1 MEGLSLPI
9 VMSLGVHLWALLFGC
24 VVSFGV
30 CNLCLNTYRRNRK
43 TEFDC
48 ITEVENQNLS
58 QVHPW
63 HHTQCVLLISSRCQ
77 ISKISYSHVQDSQ
90 VTTLWSFL
98 VVRNC
103 FENLSWYFLVK
114 QETLAPVTSQRSN
127 YCNFPWFILTFS
139 GHVIPAENLL
149 SVALDKGPA
158 GKEFDFTFQSR
169 DSPDLVRSI
178 PLMLS
183 CVFISSFRVEMDSAA
198 RICQFSAR

>member
-1 MEGLSLPI
+1 M
-9 VMSLGVHLWALLFGC
+9 LFRT
-24 VVSFGV
+24 V
-30 CNLCLNTYRRNRK
+30 LC
-43 TEFDC
+43 
-48 ITEVENQNLS
+48 
-58 QVHPW
+58 
-63 HHTQCVLLISSRCQ
+63 
-77 ISKISYSHVQDSQ
+77 
-90 VTTLWSFL
+90 
-98 VVRNC
+98 
-103 FENLSWYFLVK
+103 
-114 QETLAPVTSQRSN
+114 SN
-127 YCNFPWFILTFS
+127 YCNFPLFILTFS

>member
-1 MEGLSLPI
+1 M
-9 VMSLGVHLWALLFGC
+9 F
-24 VVSFGV
+24 F
-30 CNLCLNTYRRNRK
+30 
-43 TEFDC
+43 
-48 ITEVENQNLS
+48 
-58 QVHPW
+58 
-63 HHTQCVLLISSRCQ
+63 
-77 ISKISYSHVQDSQ
+77 SYLQDVRFQRSTIHMCRTPKCM
-90 VTTLWSFL
+90 TTFWSFL

-183 CVFISSFRVEMDSAA
+183 CVH
-198 RICQFSAR
+198 FSLTSLVHLGLKWIQPQKFVNFQRGRTEEPSRFKQRHIL